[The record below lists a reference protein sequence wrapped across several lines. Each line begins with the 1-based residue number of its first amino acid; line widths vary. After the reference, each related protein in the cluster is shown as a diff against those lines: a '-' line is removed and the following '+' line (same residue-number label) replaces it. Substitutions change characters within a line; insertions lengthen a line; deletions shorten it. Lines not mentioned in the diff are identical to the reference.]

1 MRRLFSN
8 FASGFSGLGLL
19 LIRIAVGTSLIVDG
33 AAALHSDWPALPMIF
48 GALEVGGGAMLAGG
62 VWTPIAGFV
71 AVIATISQILLHHQN
86 PYTGTLLSVMAAGL
100 ALVGPGAFS
109 VDAWRFGLKRIDL
122 EKLGGPPDR

>member
-1 MRRLFSN
+1 VRRLFSN

-19 LIRIAVGTSLIVDG
+19 IRIAAGTSLIVDG
-33 AAALHSDWPALPMIF
+33 AAALHSGWPGLPLIF

-71 AVIATISQILLHHQN
+71 AVTATISQILLHHEN
-86 PYTGTLLSVMAAGL
+86 PYAGTLLSAMAAGL

-109 VDAWRFGLKRIDL
+109 VDAWLFGLKKIDI
-122 EKLGGPPDR
+122 EKLGGPPHR